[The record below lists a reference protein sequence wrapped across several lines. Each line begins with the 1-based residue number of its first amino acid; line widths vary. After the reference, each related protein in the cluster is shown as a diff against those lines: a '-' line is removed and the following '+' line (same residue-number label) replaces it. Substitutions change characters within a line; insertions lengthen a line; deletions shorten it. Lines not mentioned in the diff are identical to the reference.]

1 MRRFFL
7 ISLTAA
13 CLTAGVGGSALA
25 AGGGDGDSV
34 AKFCADT
41 SCSNEQRRQ
50 LQAILQIYRQDVRPW
65 ETQIRSLDRK
75 LTRATSDA
83 ESQKYSAQI
92 DALEAKIEQ
101 RHARMLSDA
110 AAVLAA
116 G

>member
-7 ISLTAA
+7 ICLTAA

-25 AGGGDGDSV
+25 ASGDGDSV

-65 ETQIRSLDRK
+65 ETQIRSLDRM